1 MENEFKEKYKVDIE
15 KMGEYP
21 EIINLIQKRLRNKSI
36 DIYEF
41 LEKYKTGMS
50 IEHIKVL
57 YRINEE
63 EMEYIR
69 SKYVTEMIETTR
81 ESNIEKM
88 KKVNVLALPKEDLE
102 GYKSPKNRV
111 EAYLNLQDAIKIV
124 EGVER

>member
-1 MENEFKEKYKVDIE
+1 MEDEFKEKYKVNIE

-21 EIINLIQKRLRNKSI
+21 EIINLIKKRLRNKSI
-36 DIYEF
+36 DIFEF

-81 ESNIEKM
+81 ESNIEKI

-111 EAYLNLQDAIKIV
+111 EAYLNLQDAIKRV

>member
-1 MENEFKEKYKVDIE
+1 
-15 KMGEYP
+15 
-21 EIINLIQKRLRNKSI
+21 
-36 DIYEF
+36 
-41 LEKYKTGMS
+41 MS

-69 SKYVTEMIETTR
+69 SKYVTEMVETTR

-102 GYKSPKNRV
+102 GYKSPKNKL
-111 EAYLNLQDAIKIV
+111 EAYINLQNAIKLV